1 MLHYLCKFAEETVS
15 TYKQVCAV
23 VQKKLLEY
31 FPSAGKGTDGQSVDK
46 RLKRT
51 ADFLLG
57 QSLIEQGRVLSK
69 QQNSTCLGQVTVTG
83 MEWGILLFVIIYLTY
98 TCEHRCC

>member
-1 MLHYLCKFAEETVS
+1 MS
-15 TYKQVCAV
+15 TYKQVCTV

-69 QQNSTCLGQVTVTG
+69 QQNSTCLGQVALIG
-83 MEWGILLFVIIYLTY
+83 DFSEHCYYLSY
-98 TCEHRCC
+98 L

>member
-1 MLHYLCKFAEETVS
+1 MLNYLCKFAEETVS

-83 MEWGILLFVIIYLTY
+83 EWNGEYCYYLSY
-98 TCEHRCC
+98 LYL

>member
-83 MEWGILLFVIIYLTY
+83 EWNGQYGYYLSY
-98 TCEHRCC
+98 LYL

>member
-1 MLHYLCKFAEETVS
+1 MS
-15 TYKQVCAV
+15 TYKQVCTV

-69 QQNSTCLGQVTVTG
+69 QQNSTCLGQVTNWG
-83 MEWGILLFVIIYLTY
+83 MELGNGMGNIIIIYLLSY
-98 TCEHRCC
+98 L